1 MLLRDFSS
9 SLAIAVVIK
18 TVALRMDQEA
28 WLTVRDVLDK
38 GYNLSFPVM
47 REKENTKTQKPYK
60 LKQAYK

>member
-9 SLAIAVVIK
+9 SLAIVVIIK

-60 LKQAYK
+60 LKQACK

>member
-1 MLLRDFSS
+1 
-9 SLAIAVVIK
+9 
-18 TVALRMDQEA
+18 MDQEA

-60 LKQAYK
+60 LKQACK